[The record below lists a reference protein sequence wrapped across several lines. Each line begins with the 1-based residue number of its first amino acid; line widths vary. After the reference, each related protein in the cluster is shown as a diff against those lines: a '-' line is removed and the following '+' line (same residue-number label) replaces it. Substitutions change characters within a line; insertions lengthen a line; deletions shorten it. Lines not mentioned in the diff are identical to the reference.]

1 MLPSQIVIG
10 TACAILWNFVFRLPF
25 RFWISLSGEV
35 RFSGSIDP
43 INELPNLA
51 GLCAAVLERGRP
63 EFIAEH
69 DPVAVLAVPIVGCT
83 GRYVAVAPFA
93 IAEAD
98 DGTIAKS
105 LTSLGYRTE
114 DALAWSSS
122 PSVWNAKRLVHLA
135 ELQVEKWSADERMH
149 RLHRENAE
157 LSSHLSATY
166 EELSLLY
173 GLTQK
178 LKISASIEELG
189 QKSLEWLAEAVAAEG
204 LLLELLPHANS
215 LDEAGSAPPRESMF
229 LPLGDCPL
237 DRFRFHRLIEH
248 LNLDHE
254 TQPHLINSTKSDSFA
269 WPERDIR
276 QAVIVPLTEGEN
288 LFGWLAA
295 FNHHQNREFGSSEA
309 NLLSSVAT
317 ILGIHAATSSSTANR
332 PISWP
337 EWCGLL
343 LPPSTPK
350 ILIPA
355 VTAIAWPES
364 PFGWPTK
371 WA

>member
-1 MLPSQIVIG
+1 MTLLESTLRQIEFIDAPEPNSHWDGVRDSLELCFS
-10 TACAILWNFVFRLPF
+10 TSFSILD
-25 RFWISLSGEV
+25 IASGEV

-43 INELPNLA
+43 INELPNFA

-98 DGTIAKS
+98 DGTIAQS

-122 PSVWNAKRLVHLA
+122 ASVWNAKRLVHLA

-215 LDEAGSAPPRESMF
+215 LDEAGSR
-229 LPLGDCPL
+229 
-237 DRFRFHRLIEH
+237 RR
-248 LNLDHE
+248 
-254 TQPHLINSTKSDSFA
+254 
-269 WPERDIR
+269 
-276 QAVIVPLTEGEN
+276 
-288 LFGWLAA
+288 
-295 FNHHQNREFGSSEA
+295 
-309 NLLSSVAT
+309 
-317 ILGIHAATSSSTANR
+317 ANR
-332 PISWP
+332 CSCPW
-337 EWCGLL
+337 
-343 LPPSTPK
+343 
-350 ILIPA
+350 
-355 VTAIAWPES
+355 AIARS
-364 PFGWPTK
+364 TVSAFTD
-371 WA
+371 